1 MGHKIVIAG
10 AGGIASAV
18 GLIIAEW
25 GDGSPQIFIG
35 NRTLDKAERVAKWIK
50 EGVTK
55 LCEVKAFHLSENDV
69 SSEMENVF
77 KAADIL
83 LDCLPGSL
91 APRMAR
97 YAKEFGLHYVNLT
110 EYVAETKEIMDLATD
125 AETGFVLQSGLAPG
139 YINLLAHHLFLEFC
153 KEYRVEKVDLLEF
166 KVGALTHHAV
176 APHYYGF
183 TWSPVGVATEYIKE
197 AETLR
202 KYKKKLRPS
211 LSERATIIID
221 GTLYEEDLT
230 SGGAADLPHAL
241 EGRVGTLDYKTL
253 RHPGHY
259 AWVDQHIKGMERDD
273 DAVAVLQRIM
283 GATIP
288 HIENDQIVLY
298 AAVEGKDANG
308 ILRRREI
315 ANKIYPQNVGKHQLK
330 AIQTT
335 TAVPMVQAAYQ
346 LLTLN
351 PTGLILQS
359 QLDPL
364 PFLNGKFITPV
375 YGPVGAALGSSNPR

>member
-18 GLIIAEW
+18 ALIIAEW
-25 GDGSPQIFIG
+25 GEDSPQLFIG
-35 NRTLDKAERVAKWIK
+35 NRTLDKAQGVAQWIK
-50 EGVTK
+50 DGVTK
-55 LCEVKAFHLSENDV
+55 SCEVKAFLLSENDTT
-69 SSEMENVF
+69 SEMASVF
-77 KAADIL
+77 SQADIL

-91 APRMAR
+91 APRMAG
-97 YAKEFGLHYVNLT
+97 YAKEYGLHYVNLT
-110 EYVAETKEIMDLATD
+110 EYVAETKEIMALAKD

-139 YINLLAHHLFLEFC
+139 YIDLLAHHLFLEFC
-153 KEYRVEKVDLLEF
+153 KENGVDKVGSLEF

-183 TWSPVGVATEYIKE
+183 TWSPVGVATEYIKD

-202 KYKKKLRPS
+202 NYKIKQRPS

-221 GTLYEEDLT
+221 GIAYEEDLT

-241 EGRVGTLDYKTL
+241 EGKVGSLDYKTL

-259 AWVDQHIKGMERDD
+259 AWVDQQIKGMEKDD
-273 DAVAVLQRIM
+273 DTIGALQRIM
-283 GATIP
+283 GAVIP
-288 HIENDQIVLY
+288 HMEDDQIVLY
-298 AAVEGKDANG
+298 AAVEGKDAKG
-308 ILRRREI
+308 TLRRKEI
-315 ANKIYPQNVGKHQLK
+315 ANKIYPQKIGKHTLK

-335 TAVPMVQAAYQ
+335 TAVPMIQAAYH
-346 LLTLN
+346 LLTSN
-351 PTGLILQS
+351 SKGLILQS

-364 PFLNGKFITPV
+364 PFLNGKFVTPV
-375 YGPVGAALGSSNPR
+375 YGEIKK